1 MNAQPEENGRFKAGI
16 VLQAAEHGSGGAGV
30 RISGSRRLL
39 VDIDRNLRSAFL
51 DSLVY
56 AERAFCMGRQVRN
69 ITQNMHVAKMIN
81 RIAASAAVQS
91 EADNFDLQDMVRG
104 TPTSGVPESVP
115 VRAYQCL
122 DWGVSWSRLFHL
134 GRSEA
139 QIETT
144 KNGERVYESNAN

>member
-1 MNAQPEENGRFKAGI
+1 MGSQSPSNMNAQPEENGRSKAGI
-16 VLQAAEHGSGGAGV
+16 VLQAAEHGSGGAGIRV
-30 RISGSRRLL
+30 PGSCRLL

-69 ITQNMHVAKMIN
+69 ITQNMHVANMIHSF
-81 RIAASAAVQS
+81 AASAAVQS
-91 EADNFDLQDMVRG
+91 KAGNFDLQDTVRG

-122 DWGVSWSRLFHL
+122 DWGVSRSRLFRFRQAENRKIYRRL
-134 GRSEA
+134 
-139 QIETT
+139 
-144 KNGERVYESNAN
+144 